1 MSDFRKKKKQQKKT
15 FCIISVKWDMRANY
29 VNTVWNGL
37 LQVRF
42 NCVLTSSLYLYISV
56 DLAFVMEIVNTL
68 KWTPKPILPLESIET
83 VTYQYF

>member
-1 MSDFRKKKKQQKKT
+1 MS
-15 FCIISVKWDMRANY
+15 ANY

-42 NCVLTSSLYLYISV
+42 NCVLTCSLYLYISV

-68 KWTPKPILPLESIET
+68 KYTPKPLDSIET
-83 VTYQYF
+83 VTYRYF